1 VTPDPTSAEAVALL
15 RSETGPAPSPESPA
29 RPRRWERAA
38 RRATAAGRRVAG
50 GVARR
55 GLDPVLRRAEA
66 AVGARVQR
74 MVDARMERMVA
85 DALNGD
91 PALSQV
97 RAVSE
102 GGGLDPA
109 RVRERDE
116 AVHSAHVNLELL
128 KGELRHVQVTLD
140 ELGMAFAPGTGL
152 AGAGARYA
160 ELRESVYAL
169 ERRLR
174 GAGNA
179 AAPAG
184 DATDA
189 TAAPVPAAPRD
200 AGADVLSSTL
210 FDYVGFERR
219 FRGDPD
225 VILATL
231 VDRYGELLADHQ
243 PVVDIGCGRGE
254 LLGMLAERGLDV
266 IGIEPDPGMAA
277 EARARGITVHEQLAG
292 EWLRSVP
299 DGSLGSIITT
309 HVLEHLELDDMIEL
323 LELSATKLAPDSVFI
338 SETPNPT
345 SLIVLGNSYLLDPT
359 HVRPLHPSL
368 LAFLC
373 EKAGFRDVRL
383 RFFSPAEGYHLP
395 LADPAGHE
403 DAPAW
408 VADLAETVNQG
419 FTKLNE
425 VVFGPQDYAVIA
437 RTPPAPEA

>member
-1 VTPDPTSAEAVALL
+1 MSTPDPTSAEAVALL
-15 RSETGPAPSPESPA
+15 HSQSAPAPSAAPA
-29 RPRRWERAA
+29 DPGRRARLAA
-38 RRATAAGRRVAG
+38 RGRSVAARVA
-50 GVARR
+50 RK
-55 GLDPVLRRAEA
+55 GLDPVLRRAES

-74 MVDARMERMVA
+74 MVDARVERTVA
-85 DALNGD
+85 AALDTD
-91 PALSQV
+91 PALSHV
-97 RAVSE
+97 REISDR
-102 GGGLDPA
+102 GGLDPA
-109 RVRERDE
+109 AARERE
-116 AVHSAHVNLELL
+116 AALHSAQVNLELL
-128 KGELRHVQVTLD
+128 KGELRHVQSTLD

-174 GAGNA
+174 TAGSASVGAPAPDRSPAPEQAPAPERAPEGAG
-179 AAPAG
+179 
-184 DATDA
+184 
-189 TAAPVPAAPRD
+189 R
-200 AGADVLSSTL
+200 DVLSSTL

-225 VILATL
+225 VILNTL

-254 LLGMLAERGLDV
+254 LLGRLAERGLDV

-299 DGSLGSIITT
+299 DGSVGSIITT

-323 LELSATKLAPDSVFI
+323 LELSATKLRPESVFI

-383 RFFSPAEGYHLP
+383 RFYSPAEGYHLP
-395 LADPAGHE
+395 LTDTARHE
-403 DAPAW
+403 SSPEWALE
-408 VADLAETVNQG
+408 LAQTMNQG
-419 FTKLNE
+419 FTQLNE
-425 VVFGPQDYAVIA
+425 VLFGPQDYAVIA
-437 RTPPAPEA
+437 RTPPAPAA

>member
-1 VTPDPTSAEAVALL
+1 MSTPDPTSAEAVALL
-15 RSETGPAPSPESPA
+15 RSQTGAAPQAEPQA

-38 RRATAAGRRVAG
+38 ARATATGRRVAG
-50 GVARR
+50 GVVRR

-85 DALNGD
+85 DALDAD
-91 PALSQV
+91 PSLSQV

-102 GGGLDPA
+102 GGGLDA
-109 RVRERDE
+109 DRVREREE

-128 KGELRHVQVTLD
+128 KGELRHVQSTLD

-174 GAGNA
+174 TAGNGTA
-179 AAPAG
+179 AVSEATAPA
-184 DATDA
+184 
-189 TAAPVPAAPRD
+189 VPAAPRD
-200 AGADVLSSTL
+200 GNSDVLSSTL

-225 VILATL
+225 VILTTL

-277 EARARGITVHEQLAG
+277 EARARGITVHEHLAG

-309 HVLEHLELDDMIEL
+309 HVLEHLELDDMIEM

-395 LADPAGHE
+395 MAGTGDGSPE
-403 DAPAW
+403 WAA
-408 VADLAETVNQG
+408 VAETVNQG

-425 VVFGPQDYAVIA
+425 VLFGPQDYAVIA
-437 RTPPAPEA
+437 RTPPAPAA

>member
-1 VTPDPTSAEAVALL
+1 MSTPDPLSPEAAELL
-15 RSETGPAPSPESPA
+15 RSTAEAESPA
-29 RPRRWERAA
+29 EPGPRRDGVAA
-38 RRATAAGRRVAG
+38 RLGARGRRVAG
-50 GVARR
+50 RLARR
-55 GLDPVLRRAEA
+55 GLRPVIERAQVE
-66 AVGARVQR
+66 VGSRVHR
-74 MVDARMERMVA
+74 MVTEALDA
-85 DALNGD
+85 D
-91 PALSQV
+91 PALGQV
-97 RAVSE
+97 REVSE
-102 GGGLDPA
+102 RGGLDPA
-109 RVRERDE
+109 RARERDE

-128 KGELRHVQVTLD
+128 KGELRHLQVTLD
-140 ELGMAFAPGTGL
+140 ELGMALAPGTGL

-174 GAGNA
+174 SAGTTP
-179 AAPAG
+179 APAEP
-184 DATDA
+184 ASTP
-189 TAAPVPAAPRD
+189 APPPADPNRE
-200 AGADVLSSTL
+200 VLSSTL

-225 VILATL
+225 VILGTL

-254 LLGMLAERGLDV
+254 LLGMLAERGLEV

-299 DGSLGSIITT
+299 DGSVGSIITT

-323 LELSATKLAPDSVFI
+323 LELSAVKLAPDSVFI
-338 SETPNPT
+338 SETPNPQ

-383 RFFSPAEGYHLP
+383 QFYSPAEGYHLP
-395 LADPAGHE
+395 MADLDGHE

-408 VADLAETVNQG
+408 ARELAATMNQG
-419 FTKLNE
+419 FAKLNE
-425 VVFGPQDYAVIA
+425 VIFGPQDYAVIA
-437 RTPPAPEA
+437 RTPPAADH